1 MTWAQRL
8 RQEVGARAFR
18 LTLVLIGVSVAMG
31 LLVGFAVLEIWT
43 ALSPRWSEPV

>member
-18 LTLVLIGVSVAMG
+18 LTLVLIGALVAVA
-31 LLVGFAVLEIWT
+31 LLAGFVVLELWT
-43 ALSPRWSEPV
+43 ALWPRWGEE